1 MTTIILIVIIIVIII
16 IIIIN
21 HHHHHCRHPTIYEGK
36 LNHQLRDMFFDRKQ
50 DPGFATAQESGLSI
64 DFYAD
69 LAGERGV
76 INLG

>member
-1 MTTIILIVIIIVIII
+1 
-16 IIIIN
+16 
-21 HHHHHCRHPTIYEGK
+21 
-36 LNHQLRDMFFDRKQ
+36 MFFDRKQ